1 MASVI
6 NLKFLNVN
14 TPQQNAGAFFGE
26 TVMAGWDS
34 NQKYNVAID
43 GTFGYLNS
51 TFHSINTVIDGF
63 ELIDGAIMDSD
74 NKSTLGGSL

>member
-1 MASVI
+1 MASLI

-14 TPQQNAGAFFGE
+14 TPQQNSGAFFGE
-26 TVMAGWDS
+26 TVIAGWDS
-34 NQKYNVAID
+34 NQKYNAAHD

-51 TFHSINTVIDGF
+51 TYNSWNIVIDGF
-63 ELIDGAIMDSD
+63 ESIDGFISDLD